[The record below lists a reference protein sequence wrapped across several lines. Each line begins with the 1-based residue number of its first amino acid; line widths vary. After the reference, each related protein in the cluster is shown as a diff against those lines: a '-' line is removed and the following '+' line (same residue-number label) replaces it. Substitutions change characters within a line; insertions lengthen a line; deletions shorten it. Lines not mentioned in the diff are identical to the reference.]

1 MKVNEIFYSFQ
12 GEGPYSG
19 TPCLFLRLS
28 GCNYNCSFCD
38 TDHESYTEYKVKDL
52 SRKLR
57 DMMDEY
63 NTNLIVIT
71 GGEPILQYDE
81 LSELCTR
88 LKCNIQIETNGSII
102 KPIIEKAEYVIS
114 PKANHELIFD
124 FYHEFD
130 NVYFK
135 FLILDQSDIDM
146 IKQLQSKYNYNRTIW
161 VQPVYE
167 KDKENTTMILRNS
180 LKNVKISG
188 QLHKYL
194 DQR

>member
-135 FLILDQSDIDM
+135 FLILDQSDMDM
-146 IKQLQSKYNYNRTIW
+146 IKQLQSEYNYSRTIW

-167 KDKENTTMILRNS
+167 KDKENTSLILRNMP
-180 LKNVKISG
+180 KNIKISG

>member
-1 MKVNEIFYSFQ
+1 
-12 GEGPYSG
+12 
-19 TPCLFLRLS
+19 
-28 GCNYNCSFCD
+28 
-38 TDHESYTEYKVKDL
+38 
-52 SRKLR
+52 
-57 DMMDEY
+57 MMAEH
-63 NTNLIVIT
+63 NTSLIVIT

-81 LSELCTR
+81 LNELCTR

-146 IKQLQSKYNYNRTIW
+146 IKQLQSKYNYNKTIL